1 MASATTLGSM
11 SALERHVAF
20 FDPKNTGE
28 VTMGQTWEGLERLGI
43 PGYHRVWLT
52 PVINGFLGYLTHQKI
67 SFRIAVARITQGKH
81 PFDSGT
87 FGDDGA
93 VDKGAY
99 DVLVNAGKEGA
110 LTAKEMRALILG
122 RGNHRPQMG
131 KLAGTLGS
139 WFSDKEVR
147 LFFCVASDTT
157 KLEDGKQVLAVTP
170 RQLERLY
177 DGTLFHLIARKRRI
191 ASRRARGGSRSE
203 GAKPPLEVPVD
214 QEATGGLERRGRG
227 GQPT

>member
-1 MASATTLGSM
+1 MQSATTLGSM

-20 FDPKNTGE
+20 FDPKGTGE
-28 VTMGQTWEGLERLGI
+28 ITMSQTWAGLESLGI

-52 PVINGFLGYLTHQKI
+52 PVINGFLGYLTHKKL
-67 SFRIAVARITQGKH
+67 SFRIEVARITEGKH

-93 VDKGAY
+93 VDRAAY
-99 DVLVNAGKEGA
+99 DLLVKAGVEGA

-122 RGNHRPQMG
+122 RGNHRPEMG

-147 LFFCVASDTT
+147 LFFCVAADTT
-157 KLEDGKQVLAVTP
+157 KLEDGQQVPAVTP
-170 RQLERLY
+170 RQLSRLY
-177 DGTLFHLIARKRRI
+177 DGTLFHLIARRRRMK
-191 ASRRARGGSRSE
+191 SR
-203 GAKPPLEVPVD
+203 
-214 QEATGGLERRGRG
+214 Q
-227 GQPT
+227 